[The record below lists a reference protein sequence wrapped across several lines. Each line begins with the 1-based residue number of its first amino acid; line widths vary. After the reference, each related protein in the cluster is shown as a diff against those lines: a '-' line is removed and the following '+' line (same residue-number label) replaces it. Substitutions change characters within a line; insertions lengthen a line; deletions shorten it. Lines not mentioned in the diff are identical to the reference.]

1 MSCLFRPVATFTVA
15 LTAALLATAPPAA
28 AGEPTP
34 ALPQGTT
41 TRSALKTSKVF
52 RADGWSQNSGAR
64 SNELRWVRPARYQE
78 ADQIL
83 DKPLIPRT
91 PPRATLDPADI
102 PGSANI
108 PDAANEPRPMGEEPM
123 PRSQGRPQQR
133 GAQSGPEEIPT
144 PGRDRSILTEP
155 EEGYLDGHMHG
166 MYGNP
171 GYPAHGYGEG
181 YYAGEVYQP
190 GSTCCELGC
199 CPDGSCAM
207 GSCGVECGCGG
218 AGCANCYCCPTHPGC
233 WNPCWC
239 RWCWWE
245 NLSVFGGVTGFES
258 PVDLGLNGNFGFSEG
273 LNWSVPLFPRAG
285 IAAQFGFRAVQA
297 DHSGDSISGT
307 DSTRTQFFGTMGV
320 FRRNTCGFQYGF
332 VTDLFRDNFYDDID
346 LVQYRAEISLVHPSG
361 HEIGFFSAFS
371 GENDEVTVPPI
382 AGLTTFPTNITVE
395 PMDQYAMFYR
405 YTMCDGGHLRI
416 YGGGTSGGDG
426 LIGADFRVALSC
438 RWALAGGFG
447 YVIPD
452 ESGPAGISREAWGVG
467 LNLEWFPG
475 CVKGTGMC
483 SWLRPLFN
491 VADNS
496 TFFLD
501 RTDPE
506 PVLQ

>member
-1 MSCLFRPVATFTVA
+1 MSCLFRPVAIFSVS
-15 LTAALLATAPPAA
+15 LTAALLAVAPPVA

-34 ALPQGTT
+34 ALPHD
-41 TRSALKTSKVF
+41 SAASSASKTSKVF
-52 RADGWSQNSGAR
+52 RADGWSQTSGAH

-78 ADQIL
+78 ADEAL

-91 PPRATLDPADI
+91 SPQATLDPADI
-102 PGSANI
+102 PGPGNI
-108 PDAANEPRPMGEEPM
+108 PEASSEPRPMGRQPM
-123 PRSQGRPQQR
+123 PRSQARPAQR
-133 GAQSGPEEIPT
+133 GGQA
-144 PGRDRSILTEP
+144 EP
-155 EEGYLDGHMHG
+155 EAGYMDGQMHG
-166 MYGNP
+166 MYGHS
-171 GYPAHGYGEG
+171 GYPAHGYGEE
-181 YYAGEVYQP
+181 YYGGDVYQP
-190 GSTCCELGC
+190 GVNCCELGC
-199 CPDGSCAM
+199 SPDGSCAM
-207 GSCGVECGCGG
+207 GSCAVDCGCGG
-218 AGCANCYCCPTHPGC
+218 MGCANCYSCGC
-233 WNPCWC
+233 GNPCWHN
-239 RWCWWE
+239 WCWWE
-245 NLSVFGGVTGFES
+245 NLSLFGGVTAFES
-258 PVDLGLNGNFGFSEG
+258 PVDLGLNGNFGFSQG

-371 GENDEVTVPPI
+371 GENDSVTVPPI
-382 AGLTTFPTNITVE
+382 TGMSTFPTFITVE

-405 YTMCDGGHLRI
+405 YTMCDGGSLRI
-416 YGGGTSGGDG
+416 YGGGTDGGDG

-447 YVIPD
+447 YVIPE
-452 ESGPAGISREAWGVG
+452 ESGTAGISREAWGVG

-475 CVKGTGMC
+475 CVKGGDMC

-501 RTDPE
+501 RTDP
-506 PVLQ
+506 PLLPQ